1 MLNDFFVLMKHELLV
16 TLIIFILLFVKVG
29 SKEWSNEAIGKLVNL
44 LLLINLLA
52 GFCNTSANNIQGK
65 TR

>member
-29 SKEWSNEAIGKLVNL
+29 SKEWSNEAVCKLVNI
-44 LLLINLLA
+44 LLLINFLA
-52 GFCNTSANNIQGK
+52 GFFILIHKQIPV
-65 TR
+65 